1 VSHIATL
8 NGLYIFVESED
19 LSFGIDVA
27 EHTVETGIDI
37 TDHVKRKATTMSL
50 SGEVVGKNAASTLA
64 KLKQM
69 QRTGVR
75 CKYVGRNSF
84 PNCLIA
90 EFSTG
95 HPNTVWG
102 GATFS
107 MTLREVRT
115 ASTSY
120 KKTKQ
125 DTNKSGTQQVT
136 KKSEDQYVYHTVK
149 KGDTI
154 WDLVASKKAP
164 YKKYGMTCD
173 EVMKLNESAFSRRGD
188 FRTLQIGRKIIV
200 GKRT

>member
-1 VSHIATL
+1 MATL

-19 LSFGIDVA
+19 LTFGVDVA

-37 TDHVKRKATTMSL
+37 ADHIKRKAITMAL

-69 QRTGVR
+69 QRTGVL
-75 CKYVGRNSF
+75 CKYNGRNSF
-84 PNCLIA
+84 PNCIITD
-90 EFSTG
+90 FSTG

-107 MTLREVRT
+107 MTLKEVRT

-136 KKSEDQYVYHTVK
+136 KKSEDPYVYHTVK

-154 WDLVASKKAP
+154 WGLVAAKNAP
-164 YKKYGMTCD
+164 YKKYGMSVE
-173 EVMKLNESAFSRRGD
+173 EVLHLNESAFSIKGNY
-188 FRTLQIGRKIIV
+188 RTLQIGKKIIV
-200 GKRT
+200 GKRS